1 MDLCFGEITIFGIK
15 LELIWVGFV
24 INFFLS
30 CISSIGFFII
40 QKSLKAWD
48 DDNAVSLFFGCIFIM
63 ASFVFQWFVLM
74 DWFKSFY

>member
-1 MDLCFGEITIFGIK
+1 MIFGIK

-30 CISSIGFFII
+30 CISSIGLFII

-48 DDNAVSLFFGCIFIM
+48 DDNAVFLFFGCIFVVV
-63 ASFVFQWFVLM
+63 SFWLQWFVLV
-74 DWFKSFY
+74 DWLSSFIK